1 MAAIPLAHISW
12 AIADNANRPACD
24 AFFMDIFGAQS
35 VFEMLETPETAH
47 LHFDREERL
56 MVVGDTMLIP
66 IAPAGGG
73 IHAQSPLGEMLRRSA
88 GDGRWLGL
96 ALFVQDLRSADA
108 WMQSK
113 GFKLHYDPGME
124 NHYFLI
130 GRKQAM
136 GMRLE
141 LLQGDLPNDPRLKAG
156 WDASRWANDH
166 PLGIEGLQSIGVS
179 APSLEAARDL
189 FAGRLEWPEL
199 SQRILADED
208 AVCAS
213 FDAGDCVIEAM
224 VPQSEDSPLATHLR
238 DIQGIYCLTFK
249 LRDAA
254 AAAEYLR
261 AKGLTLIGD
270 VQGRF
275 AIDPAQAHGRLIWF
289 TQQTIPGHSPLGTMM
304 PQRGVFSN

>member
-1 MAAIPLAHISW
+1 MVAIPLAHISW
-12 AIADNANRPACD
+12 AIADNADRDACD
-24 AFFMDIFGAQS
+24 AFFMEIFGAQS

-56 MVVGDTMLIP
+56 MVIGDTMLIP

-73 IHAQSPLGEMLRRSA
+73 ISQQSPLGEMLRRSA

-136 GMRLE
+136 GVRLE
-141 LLQGDLPNDPRLKAG
+141 LLQGDLPNDPRRKPG
-156 WDASRWANDH
+156 WNPARWASDH

-179 APSLEAARDL
+179 APSLEAAREL

-199 SQRILADED
+199 SQRALPAED
-208 AVCAS
+208 ALCAS
-213 FDAGDCVIEAM
+213 FNAGDCVIEAM
-224 VPQSEDSPLATHLR
+224 VPQSADTPLALHLR
-238 DIQGIYCLTFK
+238 DVQGICCLTFK
-249 LRDAA
+249 VRDAA
-254 AAAEYLR
+254 AAADYLR
-261 AKGLTLIGD
+261 GKGLRLIGD
-270 VQGRF
+270 VSGRF

-289 TQQTIPGHSPLGTMM
+289 TEAATPGHPPLGSMM
-304 PQRGVFSN
+304 PQRGLFSN